1 MSVAT
6 QSDDSL
12 GLDDIV
18 PNRPEMSKDL
28 QEVYETLVNFQKR
41 DSSTELQ
48 SFSLPQFQNK
58 TIKQQ
63 DSLEE
68 SDRLSDILAAY
79 GIKTT
84 G

>member
-12 GLDDIV
+12 GLDDII

-41 DSSTELQ
+41 DSSALQ
-48 SFSLPQFQNK
+48 SFSLPQNN
-58 TIKQQ
+58 TTKQQ
-63 DSLEE
+63 DSLED
-68 SDRLSDILAAY
+68 SDRLSDVLAAY
-79 GIKTT
+79 GIKNT

>member
-12 GLDDIV
+12 GLDDII

-41 DSSTELQ
+41 DSSALQ
-48 SFSLPQFQNK
+48 SFSLPQNN

-63 DSLEE
+63 DSLED

-79 GIKTT
+79 GIKNT